1 MKKIIKWTAAT
12 VGVALLAAATYITL
26 NSFDCEEP
34 DLSKFKNPFETPS
47 EADNVYFGLFAVT
60 NVVNEKTGV
69 PVLTEVFTKHEEAWQ
84 NFYHPKKD
92 MSAEEKDAILA
103 ESAKILALFHEAVQ
117 RKTWCALDASGKRD
131 PFPGITTFMRL
142 CKLACLQAERNL
154 ELGKTDAAI
163 ESVLDMILLALKV
176 ERDAESGVT
185 WLVAG
190 GVLYSADRTALKIV
204 RSGKATDEEL
214 LRLQDALRQFD
225 LVSRIDRAERMLNND
240 CMLFFDRMTEA
251 IGTSGLSKCLEE
263 IDHSTGLAQWARRI
277 LLLIKPYAYHQNRT
291 WTTYTRYLEKM
302 KEGFRRGYDK
312 VAWDKIEGEH
322 MEICNAGWRFGPN
335 FAGRKMVEVCLPA
348 WRSNGVSI
356 LNSSFQ
362 HSAVETIVAAALFK
376 RKTGA
381 FPRNLSELVPE
392 YLPAVPR
399 DPFTQGAEMKYD
411 AARGIIW
418 TVGQNGTFN
427 GETVKPRANG
437 KYDMWG
443 KYGKENRRYVFN
455 IDGTPADSDGKP
467 DVVLPPLP

>member
-12 VGVALLAAATYITL
+12 VGVALLAAVTYIAL

-47 EADNVYFGLFAVT
+47 EADNVYFGLVAVT

-84 NFYHPKKD
+84 NFSHPKKE
-92 MSAEEKDAILA
+92 MSEEEKVAILA
-103 ESAKILALFHEAVQ
+103 ESAKVLSLFHEAVQ
-117 RKTWCALDASGKRD
+117 RKTWCACNLSGKRVS
-131 PFPGITTFMRL
+131 FPQITNITRL
-142 CKLACLQAERNL
+142 CSLARLQAERNL

-185 WLVAG
+185 WLVAS
-190 GVLYSADRTALKIV
+190 GVLYSADRTALKIL
-204 RSGKATDEEL
+204 RSGKATDEEF

-225 LVSRIDRAERMLNND
+225 LASRIDRAERMLNND
-240 CMLFFDRMTEA
+240 CMLSFDLMTEMMA
-251 IGTSGLSKCLEE
+251 TSELSKCLEE
-263 IDHSTGLAQWARRI
+263 MDHSTGLAQWARRI
-277 LLLIKPYAYHQNRT
+277 LLLIKPYVYHHNRT

-335 FAGRKMVEVCLPA
+335 FAGRVMLEDILPA
-348 WRSNGVSI
+348 WRSLGVSI

-399 DPFTQGAEMKYD
+399 DPFTQGEEMKYD

-427 GETVKPRANG
+427 GETVKPRADG

-443 KYGKENRRYVFN
+443 KYGRENRRYVFN
-455 IDGTPADSDGKP
+455 IDGAPADSDGKP